1 MQWIFMLVGLILG
14 GFAGESLVGALLGGL
29 SGLAL
34 GQAVSLQNLAQ
45 QNERLRKQMSEF
57 AERFERGT
65 EVIHQRLLRVER
77 QAQDLPESVPEPAAD
92 IDQPL
97 ADTPP
102 APPAEVAPPLDWD
115 IELPPVEAAPPPPRP
130 RARPAHRASAGVPA

>member
-102 APPAEVAPPLDWD
+102 AAGLGHR
-115 IELPPVEAAPPPPRP
+115 AAARRGCAASASSP

>member
-45 QNERLRKQMSEF
+45 QNDRLRKQMSEF
-57 AERFERGT
+57 
-65 EVIHQRLLRVER
+65 
-77 QAQDLPESVPEPAAD
+77 
-92 IDQPL
+92 
-97 ADTPP
+97 
-102 APPAEVAPPLDWD
+102 
-115 IELPPVEAAPPPPRP
+115 
-130 RARPAHRASAGVPA
+130 